1 MIGRFPWGSVARYDQ
16 EELFQSSCVGGLS
29 LGVGAGCLTGDYA
42 PGRCCKDIGHLFSEG
57 ILGISSDSRTKPS
70 FYVQPCAKITQIA
83 PL

>member
-29 LGVGAGCLTGDYA
+29 LGVGA
-42 PGRCCKDIGHLFSEG
+42 DIGHLFSEG